1 MYIFNNELIYKVVG
15 VCVLCGCVC
24 VYVCVLNEI
33 KLTTITTCPNQHK
46 PIKIYCSSVC
56 PSVLLLISFHNFHSL
71 RFCGLHV
78 LKKPNNELITHTYI
92 YIYTN
97 ICIYIQYIMY
107 IHAYIQF
114 QFTTTKPLLY
124 CYLLNRKYLCIYAIF
139 VLRIQ
144 YKQTTAWVKIRKG
157 GVTGVSAK
165 LQRHKV
171 ETCEQKK
178 TNIIAQFTKI
188 IFKLKFKDY

>member
-1 MYIFNNELIYKVVG
+1 MSKSTQTNKNILFFCL
-15 VCVLCGCVC
+15 
-24 VYVCVLNEI
+24 
-33 KLTTITTCPNQHK
+33 
-46 PIKIYCSSVC
+46 SVC
-56 PSVLLLISFHNFHSL
+56 LSVLLLISFHNFHSL

-92 YIYTN
+92 HIN

-144 YKQTTAWVKIRKG
+144 YKQTTAWVKIGKG
-157 GVTGVSAK
+157 GATGVSAK

-171 ETCEQKK
+171 ETCEQK